1 MRKAKKQVSDFIDG
15 MLKTK
20 VDVILPHNLS
30 KTDFLKHKPAH
41 YDDTEWIDGCRWVV
55 HSIKE
60 LDFIKKYKGS
70 SEFSPLYS
78 IILKKILGNNYRDF
92 INGLIDAQI
101 IETDEEYSATGH
113 QCFGFKL
120 SEKYDSSPIKYV
132 TLTSK
137 TLKNAILN
145 YRKERI
151 KKLKQKALPLAHLV
165 RWLSEP
171 SNLTI
176 DKVAALEFLESYKRK
191 LQTEL
196 SKRKLKPKYKK
207 IQQGFIDKRYYKIKF
222 QIENWDISAQLSIDD
237 SGGRVYS
244 SLTGLP
250 SIFRNFLQFKG
261 EKLVSLDLKNSQP
274 FNFLFLLKK
283 EFWKSYTSGITL
295 KRLNKELYDYI
306 TNKQRN
312 NITIPNIMFPK
323 TPETQY
329 SKGLQDA
336 NFLNLVTEGKL
347 YEFICHHFY
356 GHFTTT
362 SGIDRFSTRNLT
374 KKQVLKLMY
383 SNPKRYNPE
392 VKAIFKKFKETFPI
406 EGGIMEIL
414 KQRKHNDLSVL
425 LQTIEAQMLLHRIG
439 KRIFLHNPNI
449 PLYSIHDSL
458 VTTEQYAPVVKQIM
472 EDEYNNHLGLTP
484 TIKLEEYSEDNA
496 SKELSKYVKGK
507 VTEADI
513 EISQSVSVLPK
524 GFGFLKCE
532 HYDYYKTK
540 KEALPPVF
548 DLVNY
553 TIPEA
558 LKDVS
563 VLGVNKR
570 KLKK

>member
-15 MLKTK
+15 LLKTK
-20 VDVILPHNLS
+20 VDVIIPQNLS
-30 KTDFLKHKPAH
+30 KPDFLKYKPTH
-41 YDDTEWIDGCRWVV
+41 YEDKEWIDGCRWVI

-60 LDFIKKYKGS
+60 LDFIKKYKDS

-78 IILKKILGNNYRDF
+78 KILKKILGNNYRDF
-92 INGLIDAQI
+92 INGLLDAKI

-132 TLTSK
+132 TLTST
-137 TLKNAILN
+137 TLINAVLKH
-145 YRKERI
+145 RKERI
-151 KKLKQKALPLAHLV
+151 KKLKQKALPIAHLV

-176 DKVAALEFLESYKRK
+176 DKAAALEFLESYKRK

-222 QIENWDISAQLSIDD
+222 QIENWDISDQLSIDD

-250 SIFRNFLQFKG
+250 SVFRNFLQHKG
-261 EKLVSLDLKNSQP
+261 QKLVSLDLKNSQP

-283 EFWKSYTSGITL
+283 EFWKSYTSVITL
-295 KRLNKELYDYI
+295 KKLDEELYDYI
-306 TNKQRN
+306 TNNQGN
-312 NITIPNIMFPK
+312 NNTTPYIMFPRN
-323 TPETQY
+323 PETQY

-347 YEFICHHFY
+347 YEFICHHFF
-356 GHFTTT
+356 GHFTST
-362 SGIDRFSTRNLT
+362 SGIDKFSTRNLT

-392 VKAIFKKFKETFPI
+392 VKAIFKKFKEIFPT
-406 EGGIMEIL
+406 EGALMEIL
-414 KQRKHNDLSVL
+414 KQRKHNDLSII
-425 LQTIEAQMLLHRIG
+425 LQKIEAQMLLNRIG
-439 KRIFLHNPNI
+439 KRIFLHDRNI
-449 PLYSIHDSL
+449 PLFSIHDSL
-458 VTTEQYAPVVKQIM
+458 VTTEQYAPIVKQII
-472 EDEYNNHLGLTP
+472 EDEYIKQLGLKP
-484 TIKLEEYSEDNA
+484 NIKLDRYSEDNA
-496 SKELSKYVKGK
+496 STELTKYVKGK
-507 VTEADI
+507 VSEADI
-513 EISQSVSVLPK
+513 EISESVSVLPQ

-540 KEALPPVF
+540 KETSPVVY

-558 LKDVS
+558 LKDVAVS
-563 VLGVNKR
+563 DVNKR